1 VGSGPLQAIP
11 RIREHFR
18 WPAPFRGH
26 KSRTDAIE
34 LKSYLCVASPL
45 VALCLWFLVL
55 HVLEGAEFLHLSRAA
70 SFILGCGVVALG
82 MWLTERIHGR
92 SGRYYLCSSHTL
104 DRATLAAL
112 GQPPGAPGVVLLSR
126 AQISH
131 ARRGGARVHVVGGPY
146 LEEHWEFSHEYEL
159 TMRSVGQ
166 PPQRTKDSK

>member
-1 VGSGPLQAIP
+1 
-11 RIREHFR
+11 
-18 WPAPFRGH
+18 
-26 KSRTDAIE
+26 
-34 LKSYLCVASPL
+34 
-45 VALCLWFLVL
+45 
-55 HVLEGAEFLHLSRAA
+55 
-70 SFILGCGVVALG
+70 
-82 MWLTERIHGR
+82 MWLTERILGR

-146 LEEHWEFSHEYEL
+146 DSYEAAEADLEEHWEFSHEYEL